1 MRDLRLQA
9 IDYKIARIRFY
20 KTIGKVVFLMALIT
34 VLALIFIRLDFV
46 LKCQADTLN
55 QIVDLRHEVDEVKDS
70 IQESKKVATIDD
82 FASNTTYSMA
92 LTDAELHMVCQVVMS
107 EAMGEPYEGQQA
119 VAQVIRDRA
128 ILWGKSVTEIVTAPN
143 QFAKPRQG
151 EISDSVIM
159 AVQSVFDGE
168 SVMQFPTTHFHAD
181 YVSPYWASKKVSRGT
196 ISRHLFYGEELK

>member
-34 VLALIFIRLDFV
+34 AVALIFIRLDFI
-46 LKCQADTLN
+46 LKCQTDTLN
-55 QIVDLRHEVDEVKDS
+55 QVMDLRQEVDEVKDY
-70 IQESKKVATIDD
+70 IQDAEKVAVIGGLWAD
-82 FASNTTYSMA
+82 TTYSIV
-92 LTDAELHMVCQVVMS
+92 LTDAELHMVCQVVMA

-168 SVMQFPTTHFHAD
+168 SVMEFPVTHFHAD
-181 YVSPYWASKKVSRGT
+181 YVNPYWASKKVSRGT
-196 ISRHLFYGEELK
+196 ISRHLFYGE